1 MRDLHPSGLQRLQ
14 PVAETCV
21 NWHEHAR
28 RLAAQV
34 THPASRWRAV
44 VEEVPRHVF
53 VPRWWSPSDAGSS
66 GNGVTW
72 ELRDGPA
79 NASLW
84 LEVAYSDRSLV
95 TQVGTS
101 HADQAAGGDHPPGV
115 PTSSSTMPGLI
126 VRLAQHAYLADGT
139 DVLDVGTGSGYGCA
153 LLAARLGGEHVT
165 SVDVDPYLTAAAA
178 ERLDSVGLCPAVLT
192 VDATNALRGTYDRIV
207 ATVAVRPVPASWL
220 TALRPRGR
228 LVTTI
233 AGTGLILTADK
244 TDDGGALGQIEWD
257 RAGFML
263 SRHGPGYPPPLWERN
278 EAARDGDGE
287 QVTRG
292 WYPVLNVMEA
302 WELWSMITVLVPG
315 VEHYYWE
322 EDGRRTAWMLHP
334 DGSWA
339 RASSV
344 GSEAPVVH
352 QSGARRLWDLLDEVR
367 EMWLRDGSLPVYGAS
382 ATITP
387 DGGIHLRRGR
397 WSASLTRESH
407 EAH

>member
-1 MRDLHPSGLQRLQ
+1 MCDLHSGGFQRLQ
-14 PVAETCV
+14 PVAEACV

-28 RLAAQV
+28 LLAAQV
-34 THPASRWRAV
+34 THPASRWRAA
-44 VEEVPRHVF
+44 VEEMPRHVF
-53 VPRWWSPSDAGSS
+53 VPRWWSPSES
-66 GNGVTW
+66 GTSDGEVVW

-79 NASLW
+79 DPSRW
-84 LEVAYSDRSLV
+84 LEAAYSDRSLV
-95 TQVGTS
+95 TQVGLS
-101 HADQAAGGDHPPGV
+101 HADQAAAGDDPAGV

-126 VRLAQHAYLADGT
+126 VRLGQHAHLTDNS

-153 LLAARLGGEHVT
+153 LLVARLGAEHVT

-178 ERLDSVGLCPAVLT
+178 ERLDSVGLRPTVLT
-192 VDATNALRGTYDRIV
+192 VDATGTLPGTYDRII

-220 TALRPRGR
+220 AALRPGGR

-233 AGTGLILTADK
+233 SGTGLILTADK

-278 EAARDGDGE
+278 EAARDGEGQ
-287 QVTRG
+287 QVNRG

-315 VEHYYWE
+315 VEHYYRE

-339 RASSV
+339 RASAVESDP
-344 GSEAPVVH
+344 PVVH

-367 EMWLRDGSLPVYGAS
+367 EMWLREGSLPVYGAS

-397 WSASLTRESH
+397 WRASLNQEPTD
-407 EAH
+407 

>member
-1 MRDLHPSGLQRLQ
+1 
-14 PVAETCV
+14 
-21 NWHEHAR
+21 
-28 RLAAQV
+28 
-34 THPASRWRAV
+34 
-44 VEEVPRHVF
+44 
-53 VPRWWSPSDAGSS
+53 
-66 GNGVTW
+66 
-72 ELRDGPA
+72 
-79 NASLW
+79 
-84 LEVAYSDRSLV
+84 V
-95 TQVGTS
+95 TQVGTL
-101 HADQAAGGDHPPGV
+101 HADHATPADHPAGA
-115 PTSSSTMPGLI
+115 PTSSSTLPGLI
-126 VRLAQHAYLADGT
+126 VGLAQRAYLADGS

-153 LLAARLGGEHVT
+153 LLAARLGAGHVT
-165 SVDVDPYLTAAAA
+165 SVDVDPYLSAMAM
-178 ERLDSVGLCPAVLT
+178 ERLDSVGLRPEVLN
-192 VDATNALRGTYDRIV
+192 VDATGALPGTYDRIV

-220 TALRPRGR
+220 AALRPGGR

-287 QVTRG
+287 HVTRG

-315 VEHYYWE
+315 VEHYYRE

-339 RASSV
+339 RASAE
-344 GSEAPVVH
+344 GSDPPVVH

-367 EMWLRDGSLPVYGAS
+367 EMWLREGSLPVYGAS
-382 ATITP
+382 ATISP
-387 DGGIHLRRGR
+387 NGSIHLRRGK
-397 WSASLTRESH
+397 WCATLSQETTD
-407 EAH
+407 